1 MDEARCFDESA
12 RLIRDEHRGGARV
25 CGVPSTGE
33 EPPPRLPCSAPLPP
47 ARLSSL
53 LSSRPRLPPAG
64 FGAGFTFSEQRVSAM
79 CTAAR
84 DKFFFGRT
92 ATLLF
97 IANFRFPKGFQPL
110 HH

>member
-25 CGVPSTGE
+25 C
-33 EPPPRLPCSAPLPP
+33 
-47 ARLSSL
+47 
-53 LSSRPRLPPAG
+53 
-64 FGAGFTFSEQRVSAM
+64 FTFSEQRVSAM